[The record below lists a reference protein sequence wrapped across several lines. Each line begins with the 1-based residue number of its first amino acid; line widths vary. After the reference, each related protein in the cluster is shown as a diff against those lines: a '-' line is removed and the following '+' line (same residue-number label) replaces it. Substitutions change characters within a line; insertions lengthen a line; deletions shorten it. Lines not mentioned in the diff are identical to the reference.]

1 MNPTTFDYYAFREV
15 RIRSKINEELNLYEQ
30 GDFADLKDLPPLNQY
45 ISYLKTRIGTNTKNK
60 YKNNARPHEHL
71 SMIEYGKDLDILVY
85 QRPWNKLKNIH
96 KIAKIKE
103 YINNMEYDKGTPE
116 QIEKNKTDLI
126 EQLSEGLTS
135 KRFVKGK
142 SVIEY
147 DQGEMIITEISCVSL
162 GKKGLYEID
171 WDD

>member
-15 RIRSKINEELNLYEQ
+15 RIRNKINEELNLYEQ
-30 GDFADLKDLPPLNQY
+30 GDYADMKELPPLNQY
-45 ISYLKTRIGTNTKNK
+45 INYLKTRVGTNTKNK

-103 YINNMEYDKGTPE
+103 YINKLDYEKVSDDIAT
-116 QIEKNKTDLI
+116 KNKTELI
-126 EQLSEGLTS
+126 EQLTEGLTT

-142 SVIEY
+142 SVVDY
-147 DQGEMIITEISCVSL
+147 DQEAMIIIGISCVSAN
-162 GKKGLYEID
+162 KKGLYEID